1 MNDNQFNSGDLNQRI
16 EVFCLRKWGTK
27 YSWKTS
33 DTIWSKVE
41 ALDKTNIFSNVGIG
55 VKSYKFTI
63 RKRPLTLHQAFR
75 CNGRFYF
82 LTDIKEINRMY
93 LEVTAAQIEPKLCT
107 VVRTKTI
114 KNELNR
120 PVTSSEI
127 LLTFPGCLTEKYI
140 RYNQEKPQAINE
152 SSYVLVT
159 PKDINLSAGELVKVE
174 DITYNIQ
181 VVHSLDEYKN
191 EYEISIKKDV

>member
-1 MNDNQFNSGDLNQRI
+1 MNPGELNQRI
-16 EVFCLRKWGTK
+16 EVLCFKKWGTK
-27 YSWKTS
+27 YSWKS
-33 DTIWSKVE
+33 SATIWGKVE
-41 ALDKTNIFSNVGIG
+41 VLDKINIFSKVGIG

-63 RKRPLTLHQAFR
+63 RGRFLTLHQALNWR
-75 CNGRFYF
+75 GRFYF
-82 LTDIKEINRMY
+82 LTDIKEIDRMY

-107 VVRTKTI
+107 AVRTTTI

-127 LLTFPGCLTEKYI
+127 FLTFPGCLTEKYI

-152 SSYVLVT
+152 STYVLVT
-159 PKDINLSAGELVKVE
+159 PKSVILSAGELVKIE
-174 DITYNIQ
+174 DIIYNIQ
-181 VVHSLDEYKN
+181 IVHSLDEYKN